1 MNKLNLKLLFA
12 EDDEDTRKNY
22 SEFFEMFCEKV
33 YTAENGQ
40 EAFNMYTEIKP
51 DVIILDI
58 NMPKMDGLTLSKKLR
73 IIEPNLPIIIFS
85 GNADQEN
92 LLDAIDTSIT
102 KFIVKP
108 VKASVL
114 QNTMETIA
122 NDILSKNKQHLKF
135 DCDIVWDKNNS
146 ILYKEN
152 TIIKLSKLEQILLE
166 LLSNNPFRTF
176 SNDDIINHIW
186 VDDLNK
192 EYDTKS
198 LRALIYRIKTKLDCQ
213 IIESIYNTG
222 YRLKVL

>member
-1 MNKLNLKLLFA
+1 MNKFNLKLLFA

-22 SEFFEMFCEKV
+22 CEFFEIFFKTV

-40 EAFNMYTEIKP
+40 EAFNIFTEIKP
-51 DVIILDI
+51 DIVILDI

-114 QNTMETIA
+114 QNTIESIA
-122 NDILSKNKQHLKF
+122 NDILSKNKQHLEF
-135 DCDIVWDKNNS
+135 NCDITWDKNNS